1 MDFEYLAYT
10 KERQLLKGK
19 ISAVSEEGAINA
31 LNYSDLRVVSLKT
44 VTPFFNFGRLTD
56 AFTTIKPKEVVMFSK
71 QLALLLESGTD
82 VVAALELLQGQ
93 ISNRA
98 LQTMVKE
105 VIIAVRG
112 GAKLSQAM
120 ARYPKAFS
128 RLYCRTV
135 AIGEETGNLE
145 QVLRQMADYIEKE
158 ALAAK
163 KVKSAMIY
171 PIIVVLLVI
180 MVIAIMVFFV
190 MPNFMGLY
198 GALGAQLP
206 LATRA
211 LLAVTGFLLS
221 YWWAILVA
229 VLGVAAGLYAYIKT
243 PVGRYWWDSLKLKM
257 PLLGPVTLFSEL
269 SRYANTVATLFRA
282 GVPLPEIMTL
292 AIDNAENKVIVN
304 ALTTVRDEM
313 LRGQGLSRPM
323 SRNPIFPALIVQM
336 AAVGEGTGNLDATM
350 DTVAQSYEME
360 ANDRTDALIASIT
373 PITTIIMGAIV
384 GFIALALISAMYGVF
399 GQIQG

>member
-19 ISAVSEEGAINA
+19 VSAVSEEGAINA
-31 LNYSDLRVVSLKT
+31 LNYSDLRVVSLKI

-221 YWWAILVA
+221 YWWAILLA

-313 LRGQGLSRPM
+313 LKGQGLSRPM
-323 SRNPIFPALIVQM
+323 SRNPIFPALLVQM

-360 ANDRTDALIASIT
+360 ANDRTDALIAAIT
-373 PITTIIMGAIV
+373 PVTTIIMGAIV
-384 GFIALALISAMYGVF
+384 GFIALALVSAMYGVF
-399 GQIQG
+399 GQIS

>member
-19 ISAVSEEGAINA
+19 ISAVSEEMAITT
-31 LNYSDLRVVSLKT
+31 LGYSDLRVMSLKT
-44 VTPFFNFGRLTD
+44 VTPFFNVGRLTD
-56 AFTTIKPKEVVMFSK
+56 AFTTIRPKEVVMFSR
-71 QLALLLESGTD
+71 QLALLLEAGTD
-82 VVAALELLQGQ
+82 VVAALELLQEQ
-93 ISNRA
+93 ITNRA

-105 VIIAVRG
+105 VVTAVRG

-120 ARYPKAFS
+120 SKHPKAFS
-128 RLYCRTV
+128 RLYCRTI

-171 PIIVVLLVI
+171 PMIVALLVI
-180 MVIAIMVFFV
+180 LVIAVMVFFV

-198 GALGAQLP
+198 GALGADLP
-206 LATRA
+206 MATRA
-211 LLAVTGFLLS
+211 LLAISGFLLS
-221 YWWAILVA
+221 YWWAILLA
-229 VLGVAAGLYAYIKT
+229 VLGVAAGLYVYIKT
-243 PVGRYWWDSLKLKM
+243 PAGRYWWDSAILKM
-257 PLLGPVTLFSEL
+257 PLLGSVTLFREL
-269 SRYANTVATLFRA
+269 SRYASTVSTLFRA
-282 GVPLPEIMTL
+282 GVSLPEIMTL
-292 AIDNAENKVIVN
+292 SIDNAQNKVIVD

-313 LRGQGLSRPM
+313 LKGQGLSRPM

-350 DTVAQSYEME
+350 DTVAMSYEME
-360 ANDRTDALIASIT
+360 ANDRTDALIAAIT
-373 PITTIIMGAIV
+373 PATTLIMGGIV
-384 GFIALALISAMYGVF
+384 AFIALALVSAMYGVF
-399 GQIQG
+399 GQIG

>member
-19 ISAVSEEGAINA
+19 ISAISEEAAITT
-31 LNYSDLRVVSLKT
+31 LGYSDLRVMSLKT
-44 VTPFFNFGRLTD
+44 VTPFFNVGRLTA

-71 QLALLLESGTD
+71 QLALLIEAGTD

-93 ISNRA
+93 ITNRA

-105 VIIAVRG
+105 VIVAVRG

-120 ARYPKAFS
+120 SRHPKAFS

-145 QVLRQMADYIEKE
+145 QVLRQMANYIEKE

-180 MVIAIMVFFV
+180 MVIAVMVFFV

-198 GALGAQLP
+198 GALGAELP
-206 LATRA
+206 MATRA
-211 LLAVTGFLLS
+211 LLAISGFLLS
-221 YWWAILVA
+221 YWWAILLA

-243 PVGRYWWDSLKLKM
+243 PVGRYWWDSFKLKM
-257 PLLGPVTLFSEL
+257 PLLGNVILFSEL
-269 SRYANTVATLFRA
+269 ARYANTIATLFRA

-292 AIDNAENKVIVN
+292 SIDNAQNKVIAD

-313 LRGQGLSRPM
+313 LKGQGLSRPM
-323 SRNPIFPALIVQM
+323 SRNSIFPALIVQM

-360 ANDRTDALIASIT
+360 ANDRTDALIAAIT
-373 PITTIIMGAIV
+373 PATTVIMGGIV
-384 GFIALALISAMYGVF
+384 AFIALALVSAMYGVF
-399 GQIQG
+399 GQMG

>member
-1 MDFEYLAYT
+1 MDFEYLAYS

-44 VTPFFNFGRLTD
+44 VTPFFNFGRLTA

-93 ISNRA
+93 ISNHA
-98 LQTMVKE
+98 LQAMVKE

-158 ALAAK
+158 AIAAK

-221 YWWAILVA
+221 YWWAILLA

-257 PLLGPVTLFSEL
+257 PLLGSVTLFSEL

-292 AIDNAENKVIVN
+292 SIDNAENKVIVN

-384 GFIALALISAMYGVF
+384 GFIALALVSAMYGVF
-399 GQIQG
+399 GQIG

>member
-19 ISAVSEEGAINA
+19 INAVSEEAAITT
-31 LNYSDLRVVSLKT
+31 LNYSDLRVVTLKT
-44 VTPFFNFGRLTD
+44 VTPFFNIGWLTA

-98 LQTMVKE
+98 LRTMVNE
-105 VIIAVRG
+105 VITAVRG
-112 GAKLSQAM
+112 GAKLSQALS
-120 ARYPKAFS
+120 RHPKAFS
-128 RLYCRTV
+128 KLYCRTI

-171 PIIVVLLVI
+171 PIIVTLLVI

-198 GALGAQLP
+198 GALGAELP
-206 LATRA
+206 MATRA
-211 LLAVTGFLLS
+211 LLAVSGFLLS
-221 YWWAILVA
+221 YWWAILLA

-243 PVGRYWWDSLKLKM
+243 PAGRYRWDSFKLKM

-292 AIDNAENKVIVN
+292 SIDNTENKVIAD

-313 LRGQGLSRPM
+313 LKGQGLSRPM

-350 DTVAQSYEME
+350 ETVAQSYEME
-360 ANDRTDALIASIT
+360 ANDRTDALIAAIT
-373 PITTIIMGAIV
+373 PATTLIMGGIV
-384 GFIALALISAMYGVF
+384 AFIALALVSAMYGVF
-399 GQIQG
+399 GQMG

>member
-19 ISAVSEEGAINA
+19 VSAVSEEGAINA
-31 LNYSDLRVVSLKT
+31 LNYGDLRVVSLKI
-44 VTPFFNFGRLTD
+44 VTPFFNFGRLTA

-93 ISNRA
+93 ITNHT
-98 LQTMVKE
+98 LQTIMRD

-120 ARYPKAFS
+120 SRYPKAFS

-158 ALAAK
+158 AIAAK
-163 KVKSAMIY
+163 KVKNAMIY
-171 PIIVVLLVI
+171 PIIVTLLVI

-292 AIDNAENKVIVN
+292 SIDNAENKVIVA

-323 SRNPIFPALIVQM
+323 SRNPIFPALMVQM

-360 ANDRTDALIASIT
+360 ANDRTDALIAAIT
-373 PITTIIMGAIV
+373 PATTLIMGAIV
-384 GFIALALISAMYGVF
+384 GFIALALVSAMYGVF
-399 GQIQG
+399 GQVQG

>member
-19 ISAVSEEGAINA
+19 ISAISEEAAITT
-31 LNYSDLRVVSLKT
+31 LGYSDLRVMSLKT
-44 VTPFFNFGRLTD
+44 VTPFFNVGRLTA

-71 QLALLLESGTD
+71 QLALLIEAGTD

-93 ISNRA
+93 ITNRA

-105 VIIAVRG
+105 VIVAVRG

-120 ARYPKAFS
+120 SRHPKAFS

-145 QVLRQMADYIEKE
+145 QVLRQMANYIEKE

-180 MVIAIMVFFV
+180 MVIAVMVFFV

-198 GALGAQLP
+198 GALGAELP
-206 LATRA
+206 MATRA
-211 LLAVTGFLLS
+211 LLAISGFLLS
-221 YWWAILVA
+221 YWWAILLA

-243 PVGRYWWDSLKLKM
+243 PAGRYWWDSFKLKM
-257 PLLGPVTLFSEL
+257 PLIGPVTLFSEL
-269 SRYANTVATLFRA
+269 ARYANTVATLFRA

-292 AIDNAENKVIVN
+292 SIDNAQNKVIAD

-313 LRGQGLSRPM
+313 LKGQGLSRPM
-323 SRNPIFPALIVQM
+323 SRNSIFPALIVQM

-360 ANDRTDALIASIT
+360 ANDRTDALIAAIT
-373 PITTIIMGAIV
+373 PATTVIMGGIV
-384 GFIALALISAMYGVF
+384 AFIALALVSAMYGVF
-399 GQIQG
+399 GQMG

>member
-19 ISAVSEEGAINA
+19 ISAVSEELAITT
-31 LNYSDLRVVSLKT
+31 LGYSDLRVMSLKT
-44 VTPFFNFGRLTD
+44 VTPFFNVGRLTA

-71 QLALLLESGTD
+71 QLALLIEAGTD
-82 VVAALELLQGQ
+82 VVAALELLQEQ
-93 ISNRA
+93 ITNRA

-120 ARYPKAFS
+120 SRHPKAFS

-145 QVLRQMADYIEKE
+145 QVLRQMANYIEKE

-180 MVIAIMVFFV
+180 MVIAVMVFFV

-198 GALGAQLP
+198 GALGAELP
-206 LATRA
+206 MATRA
-211 LLAVTGFLLS
+211 LLAISGFLLS
-221 YWWAILVA
+221 YWWAILLA

-243 PVGRYWWDSLKLKM
+243 PAGRYWWDSFKLKM
-257 PLLGPVTLFSEL
+257 PLLGRVILFSEL
-269 SRYANTVATLFRA
+269 ARYANTVATLFRA

-292 AIDNAENKVIVN
+292 SIDNAQNKVIAD

-313 LRGQGLSRPM
+313 LKGQGLSRPM

-360 ANDRTDALIASIT
+360 ANDRTDALIAAIT
-373 PITTIIMGAIV
+373 PATTVIMGGIV
-384 GFIALALISAMYGVF
+384 AFIALALVSAMYGVF
-399 GQIQG
+399 GQMG

>member
-19 ISAVSEEGAINA
+19 ISAVSEEAAITT
-31 LNYSDLRVVSLKT
+31 LGYSDLRVMSLKT
-44 VTPFFNFGRLTD
+44 VTPFFNVGRLTD
-56 AFTTIKPKEVVMFSK
+56 AFTTIKPKEVVMFSR

-82 VVAALELLQGQ
+82 VVAALELLQEQ
-93 ISNRA
+93 ITNRA
-98 LQTMVKE
+98 LQTMVRE
-105 VIIAVRG
+105 VITAVRG

-120 ARYPKAFS
+120 SRHPKAFS
-128 RLYCRTV
+128 KLYCRTI

-171 PIIVVLLVI
+171 PMIVALLVI
-180 MVIAIMVFFV
+180 LVIAVMVFFV

-198 GALGAQLP
+198 GALGADLP

-211 LLAVTGFLLS
+211 LLAISGFLLS
-221 YWWAILVA
+221 YWWAILLA

-243 PVGRYWWDSLKLKM
+243 PAGRYWWDSAILKM
-257 PLLGPVTLFSEL
+257 PLLGSVTLFREL
-269 SRYANTVATLFRA
+269 SRYASTVSTLFRA
-282 GVPLPEIMTL
+282 GVSLPEIMTL
-292 AIDNAENKVIVN
+292 SIDNAQNKVIVD

-313 LRGQGLSRPM
+313 LKGQGLSRPM

-336 AAVGEGTGNLDATM
+336 AAVGEGTGNLDTTM
-350 DTVAQSYEME
+350 DTVAMSYEME
-360 ANDRTDALIASIT
+360 ANDRTDALIAAIT
-373 PITTIIMGAIV
+373 PATTLIMGGIV
-384 GFIALALISAMYGVF
+384 AFIALALISAMYGVF
-399 GQIQG
+399 GQIA

>member
-19 ISAVSEEGAINA
+19 ISAVSEEAAITT
-31 LNYSDLRVVSLKT
+31 LGYSDLRVMSLKT
-44 VTPFFNFGRLTD
+44 VTPFFNLGRLTD
-56 AFTTIKPKEVVMFSK
+56 AFTTIKPKEVVMFSR
-71 QLALLLESGTD
+71 QLALLIEAGTD
-82 VVAALELLQGQ
+82 VVASLELLQEQ
-93 ISNRA
+93 ITNRA
-98 LQTMVKE
+98 LQTMIKE
-105 VIIAVRG
+105 VITAVRG

-120 ARYPKAFS
+120 SRHPKAFS
-128 RLYCRTV
+128 KLYCRTV

-171 PIIVVLLVI
+171 PMIVALLVI
-180 MVIAIMVFFV
+180 LVIAVMVFFV

-198 GALGAQLP
+198 GALGADLP
-206 LATRA
+206 MVTRA
-211 LLAVTGFLLS
+211 LLAISGFLLS
-221 YWWAILVA
+221 YWWAILLA

-243 PVGRYWWDSLKLKM
+243 PAGRYWWDSAILKM
-257 PLLGPVTLFSEL
+257 PLLGSVTLFREL
-269 SRYANTVATLFRA
+269 SRYASTVSTLFRA

-292 AIDNAENKVIVN
+292 SIDNAQNKVIVD

-313 LRGQGLSRPM
+313 LKGQGLSRPM
-323 SRNPIFPALIVQM
+323 SRNPVFPALIVQM

-350 DTVAQSYEME
+350 DTVAMSYEME
-360 ANDRTDALIASIT
+360 ANDRTDALIAAIT
-373 PITTIIMGAIV
+373 PATTLIMGGIV
-384 GFIALALISAMYGVF
+384 AFIALALVSAMYGVF
-399 GQIQG
+399 GQLG

>member
-19 ISAVSEEGAINA
+19 ISAISEEAAITT
-31 LNYSDLRVVSLKT
+31 LGYSDLRVMSLKT
-44 VTPFFNFGRLTD
+44 VTPFFNVGRLTD

-71 QLALLLESGTD
+71 QLALLIEAGTD

-93 ISNRA
+93 ITNRA

-105 VIIAVRG
+105 VIVAVRG

-120 ARYPKAFS
+120 SRHPKAFS

-145 QVLRQMADYIEKE
+145 QVLRQMANYIEKE

-180 MVIAIMVFFV
+180 MVIAVMVFFV

-198 GALGAQLP
+198 GALGAELP
-206 LATRA
+206 MATRA
-211 LLAVTGFLLS
+211 LLAISGFLLS
-221 YWWAILVA
+221 YWWAILLA

-243 PVGRYWWDSLKLKM
+243 PAGRYQWDSLRLKM
-257 PLLGPVTLFSEL
+257 PLLGSVILFSEL
-269 SRYANTVATLFRA
+269 ARYANTIATLFRA

-292 AIDNAENKVIVN
+292 SIDNAQNKVIAD

-313 LRGQGLSRPM
+313 LKGQGLSRPM
-323 SRNPIFPALIVQM
+323 SRNSIFPALIVQM

-360 ANDRTDALIASIT
+360 ANDRTDALIAAIT
-373 PITTIIMGAIV
+373 PATTVIMGGIV
-384 GFIALALISAMYGVF
+384 AFIALALVSAMYGVF
-399 GQIQG
+399 GQMG

>member
-19 ISAVSEEGAINA
+19 ISAISEEAAITT
-31 LNYSDLRVVSLKT
+31 LGYSDLRVMSLKT
-44 VTPFFNFGRLTD
+44 VTPFFNVGRLTA

-71 QLALLLESGTD
+71 QLALLIEAGTD

-93 ISNRA
+93 ITNRA

-120 ARYPKAFS
+120 SRHPKAFS

-145 QVLRQMADYIEKE
+145 QVLRQMANYIEKE

-180 MVIAIMVFFV
+180 MVIAVMVFFV

-198 GALGAQLP
+198 GALGAELP
-206 LATRA
+206 MATRA
-211 LLAVTGFLLS
+211 LLAISGFLLS
-221 YWWAILVA
+221 YWWAILLA

-243 PVGRYWWDSLKLKM
+243 PAGRYWWDSFKLKM
-257 PLLGPVTLFSEL
+257 PLLGSVILFSEL
-269 SRYANTVATLFRA
+269 ARYANTIATLFRA

-292 AIDNAENKVIVN
+292 SIDNAQNKVIAD

-313 LRGQGLSRPM
+313 LKGQGLSRPM

-360 ANDRTDALIASIT
+360 ANDRTDALIAAIT
-373 PITTIIMGAIV
+373 PATTVIMGGIV
-384 GFIALALISAMYGVF
+384 AFIALALVSAMYGVF
-399 GQIQG
+399 GQMG

>member
-1 MDFEYLAYT
+1 
-10 KERQLLKGK
+10 
-19 ISAVSEEGAINA
+19 
-31 LNYSDLRVVSLKT
+31 
-44 VTPFFNFGRLTD
+44 
-56 AFTTIKPKEVVMFSK
+56 
-71 QLALLLESGTD
+71 
-82 VVAALELLQGQ
+82 
-93 ISNRA
+93 
-98 LQTMVKE
+98 VKE

-221 YWWAILVA
+221 YWWVILLA

-313 LRGQGLSRPM
+313 LKGQGLSRPM
-323 SRNPIFPALIVQM
+323 SRNPIFPALLVQM

-360 ANDRTDALIASIT
+360 ANDRTDALIAAIT
-373 PITTIIMGAIV
+373 PVTTIIMGAIV
-384 GFIALALISAMYGVF
+384 GFIALALVSAMYGVF
-399 GQIQG
+399 GQIS

>member
-19 ISAVSEEGAINA
+19 ISAVSEEAAITT
-31 LNYSDLRVVSLKT
+31 LGYSDLRVMSLKT
-44 VTPFFNFGRLTD
+44 VTPFFNVGRLTA

-71 QLALLLESGTD
+71 QLALLIEAGTD

-93 ISNRA
+93 ITNRA

-120 ARYPKAFS
+120 SRHPKAFS

-145 QVLRQMADYIEKE
+145 QVLRQMANYIEKE

-180 MVIAIMVFFV
+180 MVIAVMVFFV

-198 GALGAQLP
+198 GALGAELP
-206 LATRA
+206 MATRA
-211 LLAVTGFLLS
+211 LLAISGFLLS
-221 YWWAILVA
+221 YWWAILLA

-243 PVGRYWWDSLKLKM
+243 PVGRYWWDSFKLKM
-257 PLLGPVTLFSEL
+257 PLLGSVILFSEL
-269 SRYANTVATLFRA
+269 ARYANTVATLFRA

-292 AIDNAENKVIVN
+292 SIDNAQNKVIAD

-313 LRGQGLSRPM
+313 LKGQGLSRPM

-360 ANDRTDALIASIT
+360 ANDRTDALIAAIT
-373 PITTIIMGAIV
+373 PATTVIMGGIV
-384 GFIALALISAMYGVF
+384 AFIALALVSAMYGVF
-399 GQIQG
+399 GQMG

>member
-19 ISAVSEEGAINA
+19 ISAVSEESAITT
-31 LNYSDLRVVSLKT
+31 LGYSDLRVMSLKT
-44 VTPFFNFGRLTD
+44 VTPFFNLGRLTA

-71 QLALLLESGTD
+71 QLALLIEAGTD
-82 VVAALELLQGQ
+82 VVAALELLQEQ
-93 ISNRA
+93 ITNRA
-98 LQTMVKE
+98 FQTMVKE
-105 VIIAVRG
+105 VVTAVRG

-120 ARYPKAFS
+120 SRHPKAFS

-145 QVLRQMADYIEKE
+145 QVLRQMANYIEKE

-180 MVIAIMVFFV
+180 MVIAVMVFFV

-198 GALGAQLP
+198 GALGAELP
-206 LATRA
+206 MATRA
-211 LLAVTGFLLS
+211 LLAISGFLLS
-221 YWWAILVA
+221 YWWAILLA

-243 PVGRYWWDSLKLKM
+243 PAGRYWWDSFKLKM
-257 PLLGPVTLFSEL
+257 PLLGSVILFSEL
-269 SRYANTVATLFRA
+269 ARYANTVATLFRA

-292 AIDNAENKVIVN
+292 SIDNAQNKVIAD

-313 LRGQGLSRPM
+313 LKGQGLSRPM

-360 ANDRTDALIASIT
+360 ANDRTDALIAAIT
-373 PITTIIMGAIV
+373 PATTVIMGGIV
-384 GFIALALISAMYGVF
+384 AFIALALVSAMYGVF
-399 GQIQG
+399 GQMG

>member
-19 ISAVSEEGAINA
+19 ISAVSEESAITT
-31 LNYSDLRVVSLKT
+31 LGYSDLRVMSLKT
-44 VTPFFNFGRLTD
+44 VTPFFNVGRLTA
-56 AFTTIKPKEVVMFSK
+56 AFITIKPKEVVMFSK
-71 QLALLLESGTD
+71 QLALLIEAGTD
-82 VVAALELLQGQ
+82 VVAALELLQEQ
-93 ISNRA
+93 ITNRA
-98 LQTMVKE
+98 FQTMVKE
-105 VIIAVRG
+105 VVTAVRG

-120 ARYPKAFS
+120 SRHPKAFS

-145 QVLRQMADYIEKE
+145 QVLRQMANYIEKE

-171 PIIVVLLVI
+171 PIIIMLLVV
-180 MVIAIMVFFV
+180 MVIAVMVFFV

-198 GALGAQLP
+198 GALGAELP
-206 LATRA
+206 MATRA
-211 LLAVTGFLLS
+211 LLAISGFLLS
-221 YWWAILVA
+221 YWWAVLLA

-243 PVGRYWWDSLKLKM
+243 PAGRYWWDSFKLKM
-257 PLLGPVTLFSEL
+257 PLIGPVTLFSEL
-269 SRYANTVATLFRA
+269 ARYANTVATLFRA

-292 AIDNAENKVIVN
+292 CIDNAQNKVIVN

-313 LRGQGLSRPM
+313 LKGQGLSRPM

-360 ANDRTDALIASIT
+360 ANDRVDALIAAIT
-373 PITTIIMGAIV
+373 PATTLIMGGIV
-384 GFIALALISAMYGVF
+384 AFIALALVSAMYGVF
-399 GQIQG
+399 GQMG

>member
-44 VTPFFNFGRLTD
+44 VTPFFNFGRLTA

-93 ISNRA
+93 ITNRA
-98 LQTMVKE
+98 LQTIMRE

-120 ARYPKAFS
+120 SRYPKAFS

-158 ALAAK
+158 AIAAK

-221 YWWAILVA
+221 YWWAILLA

-243 PVGRYWWDSLKLKM
+243 PVGRYWWDSFKLKM

-292 AIDNAENKVIVN
+292 SIDNAQNKVIVN

-360 ANDRTDALIASIT
+360 ANDRTDALIAAIT
-373 PITTIIMGAIV
+373 PATTIIMGAIV
-384 GFIALALISAMYGVF
+384 GFIALALVSAMYGVF
-399 GQIQG
+399 GQIG

>member
-44 VTPFFNFGRLTD
+44 VTPFFNFGRLTA

-93 ISNRA
+93 ITNRA
-98 LQTMVKE
+98 LQTIMRE

-120 ARYPKAFS
+120 SRYPKAFS

-158 ALAAK
+158 AIAAK

-257 PLLGPVTLFSEL
+257 PLLGSVTLFSEL

-292 AIDNAENKVIVN
+292 SIDNAENKVIVN

-360 ANDRTDALIASIT
+360 ANDRTDALIAAIT
-373 PITTIIMGAIV
+373 PATTIIMGAIV
-384 GFIALALISAMYGVF
+384 GFIALALVSAMYGVF
-399 GQIQG
+399 GQIG

>member
-19 ISAVSEEGAINA
+19 ISAVSEESAINT
-31 LNYSDLRVVSLKT
+31 LGYSDLRVMSLKT
-44 VTPFFNFGRLTD
+44 VTPFFNVGRLTA

-71 QLALLLESGTD
+71 QLALLIEAGTD
-82 VVAALELLQGQ
+82 VVAALELLQEQ
-93 ISNRA
+93 ITNRA

-120 ARYPKAFS
+120 SRHPKAFS

-145 QVLRQMADYIEKE
+145 QVLRQMANYIEKE

-180 MVIAIMVFFV
+180 MVIAVMVFFV

-198 GALGAQLP
+198 GALGAELP
-206 LATRA
+206 MATRA
-211 LLAVTGFLLS
+211 LLAISGFLLS
-221 YWWAILVA
+221 YWWAVLLA

-243 PVGRYWWDSLKLKM
+243 PAGRYWWDSFKLKM
-257 PLLGPVTLFSEL
+257 PLIGPVTRFSEL
-269 SRYANTVATLFRA
+269 ARYANTVATLFRA

-292 AIDNAENKVIVN
+292 SIDNAQNKVIVG

-313 LRGQGLSRPM
+313 LKGQGLSRPM

-360 ANDRTDALIASIT
+360 ANDRTDALIAAIT
-373 PITTIIMGAIV
+373 PATTVIMGGIV
-384 GFIALALISAMYGVF
+384 AFIALALVSAMYGVF
-399 GQIQG
+399 GQMG

>member
-19 ISAVSEEGAINA
+19 ISAISEEAAITT
-31 LNYSDLRVVSLKT
+31 LGYSDLRVMSLKT
-44 VTPFFNFGRLTD
+44 VTPFFNVGRLTA

-71 QLALLLESGTD
+71 QLALLIEAGTD

-93 ISNRA
+93 ITNRA

-105 VIIAVRG
+105 VIVAVRG

-120 ARYPKAFS
+120 SRHPKAFS

-145 QVLRQMADYIEKE
+145 QVLRQMANYIEKE

-180 MVIAIMVFFV
+180 MVIAVMVFFV

-198 GALGAQLP
+198 GALGAELP
-206 LATRA
+206 MATRA
-211 LLAVTGFLLS
+211 LLAISGFLLS
-221 YWWAILVA
+221 YWWAILLA

-243 PVGRYWWDSLKLKM
+243 PAGRYQWDSLRLKM
-257 PLLGPVTLFSEL
+257 PLLGSVILFSEL
-269 SRYANTVATLFRA
+269 ARYANTIATLFRA

-292 AIDNAENKVIVN
+292 SIDNAQNKVIAD

-313 LRGQGLSRPM
+313 LKGQGLSRPM
-323 SRNPIFPALIVQM
+323 SRNSIFPALIVQM

-360 ANDRTDALIASIT
+360 ANDRTDALIAAIT
-373 PITTIIMGAIV
+373 PATTVIMGGIV
-384 GFIALALISAMYGVF
+384 AFIALALVSAMYGVF
-399 GQIQG
+399 GQMG

>member
-44 VTPFFNFGRLTD
+44 VTPFFNFGRLTA

-93 ISNRA
+93 ISNHA
-98 LQTMVKE
+98 LRTMVNE
-105 VIIAVRG
+105 VVIAVRG

-120 ARYPKAFS
+120 ARHPKAFS

-221 YWWAILVA
+221 YWWAILLA

-292 AIDNAENKVIVN
+292 SIDNAQNKVIVN

-384 GFIALALISAMYGVF
+384 GFIALALVSAMYGVF
-399 GQIQG
+399 GQIS

>member
-19 ISAVSEEGAINA
+19 ISAGSEEAAITT
-31 LNYSDLRVVSLKT
+31 LGYSDLRVMSLKT
-44 VTPFFNFGRLTD
+44 VTPFFNVGRLTA

-71 QLALLLESGTD
+71 QLALLIEAGTD

-93 ISNRA
+93 ITNRA

-105 VIIAVRG
+105 VIVAVRG

-120 ARYPKAFS
+120 SRHPKAFS

-145 QVLRQMADYIEKE
+145 QVLRQMANYIEKE

-180 MVIAIMVFFV
+180 MVIAVMVFFV

-198 GALGAQLP
+198 GALGAELP
-206 LATRA
+206 MATRA
-211 LLAVTGFLLS
+211 LLAISGFLLS
-221 YWWAILVA
+221 YWWAILLA
-229 VLGVAAGLYAYIKT
+229 VLGVSAGLYAYIKT
-243 PVGRYWWDSLKLKM
+243 PAGRYWWDSFKLKM
-257 PLLGPVTLFSEL
+257 PLLGNVILFSEL
-269 SRYANTVATLFRA
+269 ARYANTIATLFRA

-292 AIDNAENKVIVN
+292 SIDNAQNKVIAD

-313 LRGQGLSRPM
+313 LKGQGLSRPM
-323 SRNPIFPALIVQM
+323 SRNSIFPALIVQM

-360 ANDRTDALIASIT
+360 ANDRTDALIAAIT
-373 PITTIIMGAIV
+373 PATTVIMGGIV
-384 GFIALALISAMYGVF
+384 AFIALALVSAMYGVF
-399 GQIQG
+399 GQMG

>member
-19 ISAVSEEGAINA
+19 ISAVSEEAAITT
-31 LNYSDLRVVSLKT
+31 LGYSDLRVMSLKT
-44 VTPFFNFGRLTD
+44 VTPFFNLGRLTD
-56 AFTTIKPKEVVMFSK
+56 AFTTIKPKEVVMFSR
-71 QLALLLESGTD
+71 QLALLIEAGTD
-82 VVAALELLQGQ
+82 VVASLELLQEQ
-93 ISNRA
+93 ITNRA
-98 LQTMVKE
+98 LQTMIKE
-105 VIIAVRG
+105 VITAVRG

-120 ARYPKAFS
+120 SRHPKAFS
-128 RLYCRTV
+128 KLYCRTV

-171 PIIVVLLVI
+171 PMIVALLVI
-180 MVIAIMVFFV
+180 LVIAVMVFFV

-198 GALGAQLP
+198 GALGADLP
-206 LATRA
+206 MVTRA
-211 LLAVTGFLLS
+211 LLAISGFLLS
-221 YWWAILVA
+221 YWWAILLA

-243 PVGRYWWDSLKLKM
+243 PAGRYWWDSAILKM
-257 PLLGPVTLFSEL
+257 PLLGSVTLFREL
-269 SRYANTVATLFRA
+269 SRYASTVSTLFRA

-292 AIDNAENKVIVN
+292 CIDNAQNKVIVD

-313 LRGQGLSRPM
+313 LKGQGLSRPM
-323 SRNPIFPALIVQM
+323 SRNPVFPALIVQM

-350 DTVAQSYEME
+350 DTVAMSYEME
-360 ANDRTDALIASIT
+360 ANDRTDALIAAIT
-373 PITTIIMGAIV
+373 PATTLIMGGIV
-384 GFIALALISAMYGVF
+384 AFIALALVSAMYGVF
-399 GQIQG
+399 GQLG

>member
-19 ISAVSEEGAINA
+19 ISAVSEEAAITT
-31 LNYSDLRVVSLKT
+31 LGYSDLRVMSLKT
-44 VTPFFNFGRLTD
+44 VTPFFNLGRLTD
-56 AFTTIKPKEVVMFSK
+56 AFTTIKPKEVVMFSR
-71 QLALLLESGTD
+71 QLALLIEAGTD
-82 VVAALELLQGQ
+82 VVASLELLQGQ

-98 LQTMVKE
+98 FQMIIKE
-105 VIIAVRG
+105 VITTVRG

-120 ARYPKAFS
+120 SRHPKAFS
-128 RLYCRTV
+128 KLYCRTV

-158 ALAAK
+158 AIAAK

-171 PIIVVLLVI
+171 PIIVTLLVI
-180 MVIAIMVFFV
+180 LVIAIMVFFV

-198 GALGAQLP
+198 GALGADLP
-206 LATRA
+206 MVTKA
-211 LLAVTGFLLS
+211 LLAVSGFLLS
-221 YWWAILVA
+221 YWWAILLA

-243 PVGRYWWDSLKLKM
+243 PAGRYWWDSAMLKM
-257 PLLGPVTLFSEL
+257 PLLGSVTLFREL
-269 SRYANTVATLFRA
+269 SRYASTISTLFRA
-282 GVPLPEIMTL
+282 GVPLPEILTL
-292 AIDNAENKVIVN
+292 SIDNAQNKVIVA

-313 LRGQGLSRPM
+313 LKGQGLSRPM

-350 DTVAQSYEME
+350 DTVAMSYEME
-360 ANDRTDALIASIT
+360 ANDRTDALIAAIT
-373 PITTIIMGAIV
+373 PATTLIMGGIV
-384 GFIALALISAMYGVF
+384 GFIALALISAMYGIF
-399 GQIQG
+399 GQIA

>member
-19 ISAVSEEGAINA
+19 ISAISEEAAITT
-31 LNYSDLRVVSLKT
+31 LGYSDLRVMSLKT
-44 VTPFFNFGRLTD
+44 VTPFFNVGRLTA

-71 QLALLLESGTD
+71 QLALLIEAGTD

-93 ISNRA
+93 ITNRA

-105 VIIAVRG
+105 VIVAVRG

-120 ARYPKAFS
+120 SRHPKAFS

-145 QVLRQMADYIEKE
+145 QVLRQMANYIEKE

-180 MVIAIMVFFV
+180 MVIAVMVFFV

-198 GALGAQLP
+198 GALGAELP
-206 LATRA
+206 MATRA
-211 LLAVTGFLLS
+211 LLAISGFLLS
-221 YWWAILVA
+221 YWWAILLA

-243 PVGRYWWDSLKLKM
+243 PTGRYWWDSFKLKM
-257 PLLGPVTLFSEL
+257 PLLGNVILFSEL
-269 SRYANTVATLFRA
+269 ARYANTIATLFRA

-292 AIDNAENKVIVN
+292 SIDNAQNKVIAD

-313 LRGQGLSRPM
+313 LKGQGLSRPM
-323 SRNPIFPALIVQM
+323 SRNSIFPALIVQM

-360 ANDRTDALIASIT
+360 ANDRTDALIAAIT
-373 PITTIIMGAIV
+373 PATTVIMGGIV
-384 GFIALALISAMYGVF
+384 AFIALALVSAMYGVF
-399 GQIQG
+399 GQMG

>member
-19 ISAVSEEGAINA
+19 ISAISEEAAITT
-31 LNYSDLRVVSLKT
+31 LGYSDLRVMSLKT
-44 VTPFFNFGRLTD
+44 VTPFFNVGRLTA

-71 QLALLLESGTD
+71 QLALLIEAGTD

-93 ISNRA
+93 ITNRA

-105 VIIAVRG
+105 VIVAVRG

-120 ARYPKAFS
+120 SRHPKAFS

-145 QVLRQMADYIEKE
+145 QVLRQMANYIEKE

-180 MVIAIMVFFV
+180 MVIAVMVFFV

-198 GALGAQLP
+198 GALGAELP
-206 LATRA
+206 MATRA
-211 LLAVTGFLLS
+211 LLAISGFLLS
-221 YWWAILVA
+221 YWWAILLA

-243 PVGRYWWDSLKLKM
+243 PAGRYWWDSFKLKM
-257 PLLGPVTLFSEL
+257 PLLGSVILFSEL
-269 SRYANTVATLFRA
+269 ARYANTIATLFRA

-292 AIDNAENKVIVN
+292 SIDNAQNKVIAD
-304 ALTTVRDEM
+304 ALSTVRDEM
-313 LRGQGLSRPM
+313 LKGQGLSRPM
-323 SRNPIFPALIVQM
+323 SRNSIFPALIVQM

-360 ANDRTDALIASIT
+360 ANDRTDALIAAIT
-373 PITTIIMGAIV
+373 PATTVIMGGIV
-384 GFIALALISAMYGVF
+384 AFIALALVSAMYGVF
-399 GQIQG
+399 GQMG

>member
-1 MDFEYLAYT
+1 
-10 KERQLLKGK
+10 
-19 ISAVSEEGAINA
+19 
-31 LNYSDLRVVSLKT
+31 
-44 VTPFFNFGRLTD
+44 
-56 AFTTIKPKEVVMFSK
+56 
-71 QLALLLESGTD
+71 
-82 VVAALELLQGQ
+82 
-93 ISNRA
+93 
-98 LQTMVKE
+98 
-105 VIIAVRG
+105 
-112 GAKLSQAM
+112 
-120 ARYPKAFS
+120 
-128 RLYCRTV
+128 
-135 AIGEETGNLE
+135 
-145 QVLRQMADYIEKE
+145 
-158 ALAAK
+158 
-163 KVKSAMIY
+163 MIY

-198 GALGAQLP
+198 GALGAELP
-206 LATRA
+206 MATRA

-243 PVGRYWWDSLKLKM
+243 PVGRYWWDSFKLKM

-292 AIDNAENKVIVN
+292 SIDNAQNKVIVA

-313 LRGQGLSRPM
+313 LRGQGLSP
-323 SRNPIFPALIVQM
+323 LIVQM

-384 GFIALALISAMYGVF
+384 GFIALALVSAMYGVF
-399 GQIQG
+399 GQIG

>member
-19 ISAVSEEGAINA
+19 ISAISEEAAITT
-31 LNYSDLRVVSLKT
+31 LGYSDLRVMSLKT
-44 VTPFFNFGRLTD
+44 VTPFFNVGRLTA

-71 QLALLLESGTD
+71 QLALLIEAGTD
-82 VVAALELLQGQ
+82 VVAALELLQEQ
-93 ISNRA
+93 ITNRA

-105 VIIAVRG
+105 VIVAVRG

-120 ARYPKAFS
+120 SRHPKAFS

-145 QVLRQMADYIEKE
+145 QVLRQMANYIEKE

-180 MVIAIMVFFV
+180 MVIAVMVFFV

-198 GALGAQLP
+198 GALGAELP
-206 LATRA
+206 MATRA
-211 LLAVTGFLLS
+211 LLAISGFLLS
-221 YWWAILVA
+221 YWWAILLA

-243 PVGRYWWDSLKLKM
+243 PAGRYWWDSFKLKM
-257 PLLGPVTLFSEL
+257 PLLGSVILFSEL
-269 SRYANTVATLFRA
+269 ARYANTVATLFRA

-292 AIDNAENKVIVN
+292 SIDNAQNKVIAD

-313 LRGQGLSRPM
+313 LKGQGLSRPM
-323 SRNPIFPALIVQM
+323 SRNSIFPALIVQM

-360 ANDRTDALIASIT
+360 ANDRTDALIAAIT
-373 PITTIIMGAIV
+373 PATTVIMGGIV
-384 GFIALALISAMYGVF
+384 AFIALALVSAMYGVF
-399 GQIQG
+399 GQMG

>member
-19 ISAVSEEGAINA
+19 ISAVSEESAITT
-31 LNYSDLRVVSLKT
+31 LGYSDLRVMSLKT
-44 VTPFFNFGRLTD
+44 VTPFFNVGRLTA

-71 QLALLLESGTD
+71 QLALLIEAGTD
-82 VVAALELLQGQ
+82 VVAALELLQEQ
-93 ISNRA
+93 ITNRA
-98 LQTMVKE
+98 FQTMVKE
-105 VIIAVRG
+105 VVTAVRG

-120 ARYPKAFS
+120 SRHPKAFS

-145 QVLRQMADYIEKE
+145 QVLRQMANYIEKE

-180 MVIAIMVFFV
+180 MVIAVMVFFV

-198 GALGAQLP
+198 GALGAELP
-206 LATRA
+206 MATRA
-211 LLAVTGFLLS
+211 LLAISGFLLS
-221 YWWAILVA
+221 YWWAILLA

-243 PVGRYWWDSLKLKM
+243 PAGRYWWDSFKLKM
-257 PLLGPVTLFSEL
+257 PLLGRVILFSEL

-292 AIDNAENKVIVN
+292 SIDNAQNKVIAD

-313 LRGQGLSRPM
+313 LKGQGLSRPM

-360 ANDRTDALIASIT
+360 ANDRTDALIAAIT
-373 PITTIIMGAIV
+373 PATTVIMGGIV
-384 GFIALALISAMYGVF
+384 AFIALALVSAMYGVF
-399 GQIQG
+399 GQMG

>member
-19 ISAVSEEGAINA
+19 ISAISEEAAITT
-31 LNYSDLRVVSLKT
+31 LGYSDLRVMSLKT
-44 VTPFFNFGRLTD
+44 VTPFFNVGRLTD
-56 AFTTIKPKEVVMFSK
+56 AFTTIKPKEVVMFSR
-71 QLALLLESGTD
+71 QLALLIEAGTD

-93 ISNRA
+93 ITNRA

-105 VIIAVRG
+105 VIVAVRG

-120 ARYPKAFS
+120 SRHPKAFS

-145 QVLRQMADYIEKE
+145 QVLRQMANYIEKE

-180 MVIAIMVFFV
+180 MVVAVMVFFV

-198 GALGAQLP
+198 GALGAELP
-206 LATRA
+206 MATRA
-211 LLAVTGFLLS
+211 LLAISGFLLS
-221 YWWAILVA
+221 YWWAILLA

-243 PVGRYWWDSLKLKM
+243 PAGRYWWDSFKLKM
-257 PLLGPVTLFSEL
+257 PLLGSVILFSEL
-269 SRYANTVATLFRA
+269 ARYANTIATLFRA

-292 AIDNAENKVIVN
+292 SIDNAQNKVIAD

-313 LRGQGLSRPM
+313 LKGQGLSRPM
-323 SRNPIFPALIVQM
+323 SRNSIFPALIVQM

-360 ANDRTDALIASIT
+360 ANDRTDALIAAIT
-373 PITTIIMGAIV
+373 PATTVIMGGIV
-384 GFIALALISAMYGVF
+384 AFIALALVSAMYGVF
-399 GQIQG
+399 GQMG

>member
-44 VTPFFNFGRLTD
+44 VTPFFNFGRLTA

-93 ISNRA
+93 ITNRA
-98 LQTMVKE
+98 LQTIMRE

-120 ARYPKAFS
+120 ARHPKAFS

-292 AIDNAENKVIVN
+292 SIDNAENKVIVN

-360 ANDRTDALIASIT
+360 ANDRTDALIAAIT
-373 PITTIIMGAIV
+373 PVTTIIMGAIV
-384 GFIALALISAMYGVF
+384 GFIALALVSAMYGVF
-399 GQIQG
+399 GQIG

>member
-19 ISAVSEEGAINA
+19 ISAVSEESAITT
-31 LNYSDLRVVSLKT
+31 LGYSDLRVMSLKT
-44 VTPFFNFGRLTD
+44 VTPFFNVGRLTA
-56 AFTTIKPKEVVMFSK
+56 AFITIKPKEVVMFSK
-71 QLALLLESGTD
+71 QLALLIEAGTD
-82 VVAALELLQGQ
+82 VVAALELLQEQ
-93 ISNRA
+93 ITNRA
-98 LQTMVKE
+98 FQTMVKE
-105 VIIAVRG
+105 VVTAVRG

-120 ARYPKAFS
+120 SRHPKAFS

-145 QVLRQMADYIEKE
+145 QVLRQMANYIEKE

-171 PIIVVLLVI
+171 PIIIMLLVV
-180 MVIAIMVFFV
+180 MVIAVMVFFV

-198 GALGAQLP
+198 GALGAELP
-206 LATRA
+206 MATRA
-211 LLAVTGFLLS
+211 LLAISGFLLS
-221 YWWAILVA
+221 YWWAVLLA

-243 PVGRYWWDSLKLKM
+243 PAGRYWWDSFKLKM
-257 PLLGPVTLFSEL
+257 PLIGPVTLFSEL
-269 SRYANTVATLFRA
+269 ARYANTVATLFRA

-292 AIDNAENKVIVN
+292 CIDNAQNKVIVN

-313 LRGQGLSRPM
+313 LKGQGLSRPM

-360 ANDRTDALIASIT
+360 ANDRVDALIAAIT
-373 PITTIIMGAIV
+373 PVTTLIMGGIV
-384 GFIALALISAMYGVF
+384 AFIALALVSAMYGVF
-399 GQIQG
+399 GQMG

>member
-19 ISAVSEEGAINA
+19 ISAVSEEMAITT
-31 LNYSDLRVVSLKT
+31 LGYSDLRVMSLKT
-44 VTPFFNFGRLTD
+44 VTPFFNIGRLTD
-56 AFTTIKPKEVVMFSK
+56 AFTTIRPKEVVMFSR
-71 QLALLLESGTD
+71 QLALLLEAGTD
-82 VVAALELLQGQ
+82 VVAALELLQEQ
-93 ISNRA
+93 ITNRA

-105 VIIAVRG
+105 VVTAVRG

-120 ARYPKAFS
+120 SRHPKAFS
-128 RLYCRTV
+128 RLYCRTI

-171 PIIVVLLVI
+171 PIIIALLVI
-180 MVIAIMVFFV
+180 LVIAVMVFFV

-198 GALGAQLP
+198 GALGADLP
-206 LATRA
+206 MATRA
-211 LLAVTGFLLS
+211 LLAVSGFLLS
-221 YWWAILVA
+221 YWWAILLA

-243 PVGRYWWDSLKLKM
+243 PAGRYWWDSAILKM
-257 PLLGPVTLFSEL
+257 PLLGSVTLFREL
-269 SRYANTVATLFRA
+269 SRYASTVSTLFRA

-292 AIDNAENKVIVN
+292 SIDNAQNKVIVN

-313 LRGQGLSRPM
+313 LKGQGLSRPM

-350 DTVAQSYEME
+350 ETVAMSYEME
-360 ANDRTDALIASIT
+360 ANDRTDALIAAIT
-373 PITTIIMGAIV
+373 PATTLIMGGIV
-384 GFIALALISAMYGVF
+384 AFIALALISAMYGVF
-399 GQIQG
+399 GQIA

>member
-19 ISAVSEEGAINA
+19 ISAVSEVGAINT

-44 VTPFFNFGRLTD
+44 VTPFLNFGRLTA

-93 ISNRA
+93 ITNRA

-120 ARYPKAFS
+120 SKYPKAFS

-229 VLGVAAGLYAYIKT
+229 VLGVAAGLYGYIKT
-243 PVGRYWWDSLKLKM
+243 PVGRYWWDSLRLKM

-292 AIDNAENKVIVN
+292 AIDNAENKVIVA

-313 LRGQGLSRPM
+313 LKGQGLSRPM
-323 SRNPIFPALIVQM
+323 SRNPIFPALLVQM

-360 ANDRTDALIASIT
+360 ANDRIDALIATIT
-373 PITTIIMGAIV
+373 PATTIIMGAIV
-384 GFIALALISAMYGVF
+384 GFIALALVSAMYGVF
-399 GQIQG
+399 GQIS

>member
-19 ISAVSEEGAINA
+19 ISAISEEAAITT
-31 LNYSDLRVVSLKT
+31 LGYSDLRVMSLKT
-44 VTPFFNFGRLTD
+44 VTPFFNVGRLTD

-71 QLALLLESGTD
+71 QLALLIEAGTD

-93 ISNRA
+93 ITNRA

-105 VIIAVRG
+105 VIVAVRG

-120 ARYPKAFS
+120 SRHPKAFS

-145 QVLRQMADYIEKE
+145 QVLRQMANYIEKE

-180 MVIAIMVFFV
+180 MVVAVMVFFV

-198 GALGAQLP
+198 GALGAELP
-206 LATRA
+206 MATRA
-211 LLAVTGFLLS
+211 LLAISGFLLS
-221 YWWAILVA
+221 YWWAILLA

-243 PVGRYWWDSLKLKM
+243 PAGRYWWDSFKLKM
-257 PLLGPVTLFSEL
+257 PLLGSVILFSEL
-269 SRYANTVATLFRA
+269 ARYANTIATLFRA

-292 AIDNAENKVIVN
+292 SIDNAQNKVIAD

-313 LRGQGLSRPM
+313 LKGQGLSRPM
-323 SRNPIFPALIVQM
+323 SRNSIFPALIVQM

-360 ANDRTDALIASIT
+360 ANDRTDALIAAIT
-373 PITTIIMGAIV
+373 PATTVIMGGIV
-384 GFIALALISAMYGVF
+384 AFIALALVSAMYGVF
-399 GQIQG
+399 GQMG